1 MKSSKPPSL
10 FHTHEA
16 ILIWY
21 VRMSRAALRNG
32 KALLRES
39 YFENLEEGV
48 QEKLEAEA
56 AQFLGRHFLTCGLNQ
71 LMM

>member
-10 FHTHEA
+10 FHTNEA

-32 KALLRES
+32 RRLLRES
-39 YFENLEEGV
+39 IEDNLEKGV